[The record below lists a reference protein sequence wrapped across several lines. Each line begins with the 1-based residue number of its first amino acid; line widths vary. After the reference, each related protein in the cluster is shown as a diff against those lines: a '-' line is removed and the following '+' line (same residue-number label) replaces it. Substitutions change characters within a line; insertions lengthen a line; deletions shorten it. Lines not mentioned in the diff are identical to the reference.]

1 MAPSPSLA
9 CSAYWKR
16 SPKKNQSLWEST
28 HCPWLRSYLGY
39 ASFQHIRP
47 YPHFIAY
54 LHSPC
59 CPLSGPFGWYAQ
71 ALWIWTQVFRNR
83 PHCPCLHFCMSS
95 TWCALKVWIRTEV
108 TQRGV
113 TGAILTNSS
122 WFFFH
127 GIAWK
132 KNLTYISLKQPLRC
146 FPENWWEFSWSEII
160 CWWYFY
166 GFFTQLGCCGW
177 QLLATASADLH
188 RAVSFKPGCWLADMP
203 ALCHPNSSN

>member
-1 MAPSPSLA
+1 MLPSV
-9 CSAYWKR
+9 R
-16 SPKKNQSLWEST
+16 SLWLVCTGTLNLNSSVQKPAPLSLLALLYVLHLVCAESMDQDRGDT
-28 HCPWLRSYLGY
+28 ERSYRSHTHKFLL
-39 ASFQHIRP
+39 I
-47 YPHFIAY
+47 
-54 LHSPC
+54 
-59 CPLSGPFGWYAQ
+59 
-71 ALWIWTQVFRNR
+71 
-83 PHCPCLHFCMSS
+83 
-95 TWCALKVWIRTEV
+95 
-108 TQRGV
+108 
-113 TGAILTNSS
+113 
-122 WFFFH
+122 FFH